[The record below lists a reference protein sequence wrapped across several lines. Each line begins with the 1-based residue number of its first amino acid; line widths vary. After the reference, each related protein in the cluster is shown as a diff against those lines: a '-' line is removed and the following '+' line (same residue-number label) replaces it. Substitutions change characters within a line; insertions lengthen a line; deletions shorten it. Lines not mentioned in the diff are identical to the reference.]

1 MSGAYL
7 WSRDDTRHRLPET
20 LLQGTATTIGSWA
33 RFIARGLDGAG
44 LDGEQIFADEGLD
57 LTASDTPN
65 ARFPVDA
72 MSRVWRKAIE
82 LTGDEGFA
90 LTLVNYADAS
100 IYNAL
105 GLSMISS
112 RTLGEAIQRSCRFS
126 KLATD
131 AAHQIVRE
139 GPHGTMELVQVMSA
153 RERSA
158 ITPYATEA
166 FVSTTVEILR
176 KISKDQ
182 FQLREVHF
190 MHNREA
196 QRERYED
203 YFGAPI
209 IFDSPQYKLVFPR
222 ELMDYPCDQAN
233 PALAENIDGWMRDY
247 LDSFEPNT
255 LASQVRK
262 LLPGKLMAGR
272 VQQDE
277 IADELAMSSRSLQRG
292 LRKEGVSFT
301 ELVENTREDLAIKYL
316 GVPELPLIEVCCMLG
331 FTDQSNFTKAFKR
344 WTGKTPNAYRL
355 EVLAS
360 DAGE

>member
-1 MSGAYL
+1 MIWSSGAFL
-7 WSRDDTRHRLPET
+7 WSRDDTRHRLPDT

-57 LTASDTPN
+57 LTASDVPN

-72 MSRVWRKAIE
+72 MSRVWRRAIE

-100 IYNAL
+100 MYNAL

-131 AAHQIVRE
+131 AAHQVLRE
-139 GPHGTMELVQVMSA
+139 GPDGTMELVQVMSA

-158 ITPYATEA
+158 ITSYATEA

-176 KISKDQ
+176 KISRDQ

-196 QRERYED
+196 LRERYEN
-203 YFGAPI
+203 YFGAPMT
-209 IFDSPQYKLVFPR
+209 FDSPEYKLVFAR
-222 ELMDYPCDQAN
+222 ELMDCPCDQAN
-233 PALAENIDGWMRDY
+233 PALAESIDGWMHDY
-247 LDSFEPNT
+247 LSGFEPDT
-255 LASQVRK
+255 LASKVRQLLATK
-262 LLPGKLMAGR
+262 LPDGEF
-272 VQQDE
+272 QQAE
-277 IADELAMSSRSLQRG
+277 VASALAMSSRSLQRG
-292 LRKEGVSFT
+292 LQKEGASFK
-301 ELVENTREDLAIKYL
+301 ELLEQTREDLAMKYIDE
-316 GVPELPLIEVCCMLG
+316 PEISLIEVCCMLG
-331 FTDQSNFTKAFKR
+331 FADQSNFTRAFKR
-344 WTGKTPNAYRL
+344 WTGMTPAFYRQQQ
-355 EVLAS
+355 S
-360 DAGE
+360 R